1 MTENE
6 RIRELRKHLKLTLS
20 QFGEKIG
27 TAPNT
32 LSNIENGNRSVTNQ
46 MRALIVS
53 NYDVNEQWLKTGDG
67 EMFIV
72 KSESDK
78 LAELFADLMCKPVDD
93 EERQLAEGYAAL
105 TKEERKQLV
114 GIMRKLA
121 RGIK

>member
-6 RIRELRKHLKLTLS
+6 RIRAIRKTLNLTMEEFSKPLGVGRS
-20 QFGEKIG
+20 AI
-27 TAPNT
+27 
-32 LSNIENGNRSVTNQ
+32 SNIESGTRGVTEQ
-46 MRALIVS
+46 VRVAIIRAY
-53 NYDVNEQWLKTGDG
+53 NVNEQWLKTGEG

-78 LAELFADLMCKPVDD
+78 LAELFAELMCKPVDD
-93 EERQLAEGYAAL
+93 EERQLAESYAAL

-121 RGIK
+121 KGIK